1 VVGEHRRGFWY
12 GFSAYFAWGL
22 FPLYWTLL
30 EPAGA
35 TEILGHRIVWS
46 VLTMAVLVVVLRLW
60 RKIWMIVADRRR
72 LGLIAVGAVVIAINW
87 ATYIWGVNN
96 GHVVETSLGYFINP
110 LILIFLGVAIMGER
124 LRLVQWIAI
133 AIATVAVVQLTI
145 DYGRPPW
152 IALTLAFCFG
162 TYGLMKKKAHAGAVE
177 GLTIET
183 MILAPVALG
192 YLLVLQADGSGAFG
206 REGAL
211 HAVLLAGTGIVTA
224 IPLLL
229 FGGAATR
236 VPMTTLGLLQY
247 VAPIM
252 QFTLGLV
259 VFDEQMTTARWV
271 GFGLV
276 WCALL
281 IITVESGLSRR
292 HALPGPV
299 EVPARV

>member
-1 VVGEHRRGFWY
+1 MSENRRGFWY
-12 GFSAYFAWGL
+12 GFAAYFAWGL

-46 VLTMAVLVVVLRLW
+46 VVTMVALVAALRLW
-60 RKIWMIVADRRR
+60 PKLRLVVADRRR
-72 LGLIAVGAVVIAINW
+72 LRLISIGSVVIAVNW
-87 ATYIWGVNN
+87 GVFIWGVNN

-110 LILIFLGVAIMGER
+110 LILIFLGVAVMGER
-124 LRLVQWIAI
+124 LRLVQWVAI
-133 AIATVAVVQLTI
+133 AIATVAVVQLTF

-152 IALTLAFCFG
+152 VALALAFSFG
-162 TYGLMKKKAHAGAVE
+162 TYGLMKKKADVGAVE

-183 MILAPVALG
+183 IILAPVALG
-192 YLLVLQADGSGAFG
+192 YLVLLQADGSAAFARDG
-206 REGAL
+206 VL
-211 HAVLLAGTGIVTA
+211 HALLLAGTGIVTA

-252 QFTLGLV
+252 QFVLGLV
-259 VFDEQMTTARWV
+259 VFQEQMTTARWI

-281 IITVESGLSRR
+281 IITVESALTRR
-292 HALPGPV
+292 RAVPRAVDVPV
-299 EVPARV
+299 RV

>member
-1 VVGEHRRGFWY
+1 VVSENRRGFWY
-12 GFSAYFAWGL
+12 GFAAFFTWGL
-22 FPLYWTLL
+22 FPLYWIAL

-35 TEILGHRIVWS
+35 TEVLGHRIVWS
-46 VLTMAVLVVVLRLW
+46 VLTMAVLVAVLRLW
-60 RKIWMIVADRRR
+60 PRIRLIVADRRR
-72 LGLIAVGAVVIAINW
+72 LLLITIGSVLIAVNW
-87 ATYIWGVNN
+87 AVFIWGVTN

-110 LILIFLGVAIMGER
+110 LVLIFLGVAIMGER

-133 AIATVAVVQLTI
+133 VIATVAVVQLTF

-152 IALTLAFCFG
+152 VALALAFSFG
-162 TYGLMKKKAHAGAVE
+162 TYGLMKKKADVGAVE
-177 GLTIET
+177 GLAIET

-192 YLLVLQADGSGAFG
+192 YLVFLHADGSGTFG
-206 REGAL
+206 REGLL
-211 HAVLLAGTGIVTA
+211 HALLIAGSGIVTA

-252 QFTLGLV
+252 QFVLGLV
-259 VFDEQMTTARWV
+259 VFGEQMTPARWV

-276 WCALL
+276 WCALT
-281 IITVESGLSRR
+281 IITAESLVTRR
-292 HALPGPV
+292 RAVPMAVDVPV
-299 EVPARV
+299 RV